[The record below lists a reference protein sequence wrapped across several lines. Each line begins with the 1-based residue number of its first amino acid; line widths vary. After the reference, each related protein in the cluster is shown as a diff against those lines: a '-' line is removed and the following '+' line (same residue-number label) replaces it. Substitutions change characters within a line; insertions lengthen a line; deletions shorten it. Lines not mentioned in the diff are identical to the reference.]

1 METCCPHRD
10 SRRHCRLMPYL
21 FNRRWRR
28 YSQIFMEAHQEL
40 SHDIAGPAMS
50 PFNSLKLH
58 IFLICVHLRNLRS
71 TSVAF

>member
-1 METCCPHRD
+1 MEER
-10 SRRHCRLMPYL
+10 
-21 FNRRWRR
+21 
-28 YSQIFMEAHQEL
+28 QEL
-40 SHDIAGPAMS
+40 SRDSAGAAMS